1 MTTTTTA
8 TVEADLVRIIGGIDN
23 LPTPPIVLQQIQKVL
38 NDPSASAY
46 DIGSILQEDPA
57 MSAKVLK
64 LTNSAYYGLVR
75 TIESV
80 RQAVVIVGLDS
91 IRNLVLSASVFE
103 AFSGKELDR
112 ELQEHFWRHSLAVAF
127 GARLIAHSLTSRQTF
142 DAEAGFSGG
151 LLHDIGKMVIAVF
164 MPEPAQDIK
173 QLKLD
178 NPNLPD
184 HEVED
189 RVLGYNHT
197 QIGAVLGE
205 RWKLPA
211 NLIETIR
218 YHHAPRLTPT
228 KENALPYLVHTANHL
243 ATFTFDYDPEAN
255 TYLEPLHEGALEYIG
270 GNEHDLPVLSQR
282 LREEYARAETFME
295 MARGGH

>member
-1 MTTTTTA
+1 MTATTTA
-8 TVEADLVRIIGGIDN
+8 NVEADLARVIGGIDN

-38 NDPSASAY
+38 NDPAASAY

-80 RQAVVIVGLDS
+80 KQAVVIVGIDT

-103 AFSGKELDR
+103 AFADKQVDR
-112 ELQEHFWRHSLAVAF
+112 EMQEHFWRHSLAVAF
-127 GARLIAHSLTSRQTF
+127 GARLVAHSLISRQTF

-151 LLHDIGKMVIAVF
+151 LLHDIGKMVVAVYLA
-164 MPEPAQDIK
+164 EQADQIR
-173 QLKLD
+173 QLKTE
-178 NPNLPD
+178 NPNRPD
-184 HEVED
+184 HELED
-189 RVLGYNHT
+189 QVLGYNHT
-197 QIGAVLGE
+197 QIGALLGE

-218 YHHAPRLTPT
+218 YHHAPRLTPNT
-228 KENALPYLVHTANHL
+228 DNGLPYLVHTANHL
-243 ATFTFDYDPEAN
+243 ATLTFDYDPDAG
-255 TYLEPLHEGALEYIG
+255 TYLEPLHEGTLEYIG
-270 GNEHDLPVLSQR
+270 GSEHDLPVLGQR

-295 MARGGH
+295 MARGH